1 MTFRRIETRSSFSTN
16 IMKDE
21 KARVGCIGAGVLGG
35 AIMRRLID
43 CGFAP
48 AVWNRNK
55 TKLVELV
62 QAGATE
68 ARSPAELTEASTFVV
83 TCVSDGAALEDVVFG
98 DRGVA
103 GAGRA
108 GKILVDM
115 STCAPAQTRDMA
127 TRLAARGGM
136 AWLDAPISGGA
147 PAARAGKMAIMVG
160 GQPEIFERAR
170 PLWDALA
177 GRATL
182 MGPSGAGQAT
192 KMVNQVLVATGHAV
206 LAEACA
212 FAERAGIDAA
222 KIPQALAGGRAD
234 SRLLQEMFPKMA
246 ASDFSITGRVALLL
260 KDLELIHD
268 LARQVGAPM
277 PVTAGVTESYRQMA
291 ADGLGDRDNTELVNS
306 YRGTTARLM
315 PGRFGV

>member
-1 MTFRRIETRSSFSTN
+1 
-16 IMKDE
+16 MKDG
-21 KARVGCIGAGVLGG
+21 KRRVGCIGAGVLGG
-35 AIMRRLID
+35 AIMRRLVD

-48 AVWNRNK
+48 IVWNRDR

-62 QAGATE
+62 QSGATE
-68 ARSPAELTEASTFVV
+68 AGNPAELTQASTFVI
-83 TCVSDGAALEDVVFG
+83 TCVSDGPALEAVVFG
-98 DRGVA
+98 ERGVA
-103 GAGRA
+103 ATGSAA
-108 GKILVDM
+108 KVLVDM
-115 STCAPAQTRDMA
+115 STCAPAHARAMA
-127 TRLAARGGM
+127 ARLADRCGM

-160 GQPEIFERAR
+160 GPQETFERAR

-177 GRATL
+177 SRATL

-192 KMVNQVLVATGHAV
+192 KMINQVLVATGHAV

-212 FAERAGIDAA
+212 LAERAGIDAA

-234 SRLLQEMFPKMA
+234 SRLLQEMFPRMV

-268 LARQVGAPM
+268 LSRQVGAPM
-277 PVTAGVTESYRQMA
+277 PVTAGVTESLRKMV
-291 ADGLGDRDNTELVNS
+291 ADGLGDRDNCELVNL
-306 YRGTTARLM
+306 YRSR
-315 PGRFGV
+315 PGGDPIH